1 MELEKLSTA
10 PSHEAGAE
18 CRIKA
23 NGEETDVFITIQGQD
38 SKAYRKAKKRQMR
51 EFIEARKNEIDI
63 DDLDTDRMDVE
74 LLADC
79 TLGWRGIT
87 VNGEEYE
94 FSRDN
99 AVKLYTDAPEVARQL
114 LQFIEDRAVFT
125 NG

>member
-23 NGEETDVFITIQGQD
+23 NGKNTDVFITIQGQD

-63 DDLDTDRMDVE
+63 EQLDTDRMDVE

-87 VNGEEYE
+87 VKGESYE
-94 FSRDN
+94 FSREN
-99 AVKLYTDAPEVARQL
+99 AVQLYSDAPEVAFQL
-114 LQFIEDRAVFT
+114 LQFIEERGNFT